1 MTWLLVSVAACLMFV
16 TGAAFAAQNP
26 PKPDA
31 NTALVAE
38 AVTGDLLWTLKPRR
52 KVPIASITKIMT
64 ALVVLDRTKLKDKVV
79 VSERAAQVGEATANL
94 RAGEELTVEQLLA
107 AMLVESANDAA
118 NALAD
123 HVGARG
129 GVKRFVRLMN
139 RKAEEIGLTDTTFV
153 RPDGLDVDGHVS
165 SARDVMLL
173 ARRAMQNEDFR
184 ELVQL
189 EQVTLPGNRRL
200 DTTNDLLRSYA
211 GLTGVK
217 TGHTSAA
224 GWSQVGSAR
233 RDGVQLYGVVLG
245 GTSREQ
251 RNSDLAALLDWGF
264 EQFGRVEVISAGTV
278 YARSRIPFQDDR
290 RLELVADRSVSRI
303 VQWNEPLE
311 ERVRAPAMISLPVIA
326 GQPLGSLE
334 IIDANGE
341 VIAER
346 PLIATESIA
355 VTSIPDRTSWYLRR
369 ALDNAGDAFSSVLG
383 LLR

>member
-1 MTWLLVSVAACLMFV
+1 MFV

-31 NTALVAE
+31 DTALVAE

-64 ALVVLDRTKLKDKVV
+64 ALVVLDRTRLKEKVV
-79 VSERAAQVGEATANL
+79 VSEWAAQVGEATANL
-94 RAGEELTVEQLLA
+94 RAGEELTVEQLLS

-123 HVGARG
+123 HVGAQG

-139 RKAEEIGLTDTTFV
+139 RKAEKIGLTDTTFV

-173 ARRAMQNEDFR
+173 ARRAMQNADFR
-184 ELVQL
+184 QLVQL
-189 EQVTLPGNRRL
+189 EQVTLPGNRQL
-200 DTTNDLLRSYA
+200 ETTNDLLRSYA

-233 RDGVQLYGVVLG
+233 RDGVQLYAVVLG

-278 YARSRIPFQDDR
+278 HARSRIPFQDDS

-303 VQWNEPLE
+303 VQWDKPLV
-311 ERVRAPAMISLPVIA
+311 ERVRAPAMVSLPVIA

-334 IIDANGE
+334 IVDANGE

-369 ALDNAGDAFSSVLG
+369 ALDNAGDALSSVLG
-383 LLR
+383 LSR